1 MTPKE
6 KIYAQIIDVKNEERI
21 ILGLTP
27 NDKER
32 DLANGFA
39 RNHTIKELED
49 DLAYAKLSLAV
60 TKHKAKV
67 DAFFATEAGVKYR
80 AELEAKH
87 ESLMAAYEDYKT
99 TTLRWVR
106 DFLDKVVGCEWK
118 IRSFCNTGFTL
129 QMCDENDNALFGHD
143 IDYHYS
149 SFEGRFEINYGS
161 FGSFDPTASPYRSA
175 YLKGMATLAD
185 PAVAKDMKKILMG
198 YSKQCARIRKEES
211 NIKSQ
216 LQNPPIN
223 D

>member
-1 MTPKE
+1 MTRKE

-27 NDKER
+27 TDKER

-39 RNHTIKELED
+39 RNHTIKDLEEELE
-49 DLAYAKLSLAV
+49 YAQRSLAS

-67 DAFFATEAGVKYR
+67 NAFFATDAGKEYQV
-80 AELEAKH
+80 ELEAKH
-87 ESLMAAYEDYKT
+87 ESLMTAYEDYKT

-106 DFLDKVVGCEWK
+106 DYLDTVVGCEWK
-118 IRSFCNTGFTL
+118 IKSFCNTGFTL
-129 QMCDENDNALFGHD
+129 QMCDENDKALFGHD

-149 SFEGRFEINYGS
+149 SFEDRFEINYGS

-198 YSKQCARIRKEES
+198 YSKQCARIREEEY
-211 NIKSQ
+211 NIKAQ